1 MDNKIPTGRV
11 FSQNKAGQDLFKGT
25 DGLLSTPDENFNSSN
40 QLPQTGK
47 ELNILS
53 VYYNK
58 KAGNGNFMEKIG
70 KLNKKFYNCSDR
82 FVKSKKILE
91 KINDELFL
99 NLFQQINCYV
109 EEIERLNKKLS
120 LNNNQEY
127 KKTIDLLNK
136 EISEKKEKIRHFENK
151 IKEKTLNEEKLNKEI
166 ESYKRRIIF
175 YKDKIK
181 IELLGRN
188 RNSLK
193 SLGRETSI
201 SRLDCKKKSFKN
213 QTNCRSPT
221 PGKNKSLL
229 NKNNKFNK
237 DLNIKLDEE
246 ISNKRTTIDKSKDSG
261 EKYKKIKKAFNPKE
275 SVIVNYFQN
284 KTEYDQDEKYN
295 EGKDDDFHF
304 NLENTN
310 TNNPINAANV
320 LSSDNILKNTSVLVN
335 ALTQELYGSPVN
347 EARNTLGSENVNNE
361 LLDIKTN
368 SEILSDK
375 KSKIEEVDKNK
386 ILNRYTRGQRT
397 NNKSKTTKQ
406 NTKNND
412 AIKSKIFR
420 NINNNNRKDNSIRN
434 ENEANLNNTMKTKQA
449 KTTTKSRP
457 KNPNRSTDKNKISNN
472 PEIKTPYVKKI
483 NRNNKEK
490 DTNYN
495 NNTILESNK
504 KNNQNTPDVTHHK
517 RGSAINRELE
527 KKIKTTLNN
536 TSEAITFSKTF
547 KKTDTINQ
555 KNNGNY
561 STSNLKV
568 VSGKEKLNNISYKKL
583 NDKENKELHY
593 TLISVDDDYLKS
605 IEMLRKQEEQIKR
618 LLEDIDLDD

>member
-11 FSQNKAGQDLFKGT
+11 FSQNKTGQDLFKGT
-25 DGLLSTPDENFNSSN
+25 EGLLSAPDENFNSSN
-40 QLPQTGK
+40 QLSQTGK

-58 KAGNGNFMEKIG
+58 KTGNGNFMEKIG

-136 EISEKKEKIRHFENK
+136 EISEKKDKIRHYENK

-193 SLGRETSI
+193 TLGRETSI
-201 SRLDCKKKSFKN
+201 SRMDVRKKSFKN
-213 QTNCRSPT
+213 QNKCRSPT
-221 PGKNKSLL
+221 PEKNKSFG
-229 NKNNKFNK
+229 NKNNKINK

-246 ISNKRTTIDKSKDSG
+246 ICNKRTTIDKNKDSP
-261 EKYKKIKKAFNPKE
+261 EKYKTIKKKFNPKE

-284 KTEYDQDEKYN
+284 KTEYDQDEKDN
-295 EGKDDDFHF
+295 EAKDDDFNL

-335 ALTQELYGSPVN
+335 ALTQELYGNPVN
-347 EARNTLGSENVNNE
+347 EARNTFGSENVNND
-361 LLDIKTN
+361 LLDMKTN
-368 SEILSDK
+368 SEILPDK
-375 KSKIEEVDKNK
+375 NNKIEEVDKNK

-397 NNKSKTTKQ
+397 NNKPKTTKQ

-420 NINNNNRKDNSIRN
+420 NNNNRKDNSIRN
-434 ENEANLNNTMKTKQA
+434 ETESNLNNTMKTKQA

-457 KNPNRSTDKNKISNN
+457 KNPNRSTDKNKISNY
-472 PEIKTPYVKKI
+472 PDIRTPYVKKI
-483 NRNNKEK
+483 NKNYK
-490 DTNYN
+490 DKDSNN
-495 NNTILESNK
+495 NNTTLESNK

-527 KKIKTTLNN
+527 KKIKSTLNN
-536 TSEAITFSKTF
+536 TSEAINVSKTY
-547 KKTDTINQ
+547 KKADTTNQ
-555 KNNGNY
+555 KNDGYY

-583 NDKENKELHY
+583 NDKENKELHN
-593 TLISVDDDYLKS
+593 TLINVDDDYLKS